1 MITRK
6 ELGYVNTWANKV
18 PYPGMDYCEEV
29 VDKLKVSFNLY
40 QEEYSNKKYNISFS
54 NNEEIEFQILDKNIC
69 HMLGIDFKNLSGD
82 YFKNFRKEILHF
94 DPEKGITSYELLK
107 LLIDN
112 INGVLH
118 YDEQHAAR
126 TINYYKVGIKCDI
139 FTKLANL
146 SEFKYG
152 CINFNKDEFL
162 SNNPEVNFSSRSTKF
177 LYTPSDE
184 IVSPYF
190 MMGLRK
196 LEEKVSYIPVE
207 TDEEIDLDKE
217 NNNYIVE
224 TLIAPENIKSL
235 FENQEV
241 VIPTQIL
248 TDDNGTLTKNTA
260 STSEKIKLLKE
271 YQSIINQYRLNSR
284 VNIYGDYL
292 SLLMSQE
299 RENTKIM

>member
-1 MITRK
+1 
-6 ELGYVNTWANKV
+6 
-18 PYPGMDYCEEV
+18 
-29 VDKLKVSFNLY
+29 
-40 QEEYSNKKYNISFS
+40 
-54 NNEEIEFQILDKNIC
+54 
-69 HMLGIDFKNLSGD
+69 
-82 YFKNFRKEILHF
+82 
-94 DPEKGITSYELLK
+94 
-107 LLIDN
+107 
-112 INGVLH
+112 
-118 YDEQHAAR
+118 
-126 TINYYKVGIKCDI
+126 
-139 FTKLANL
+139 
-146 SEFKYG
+146 
-152 CINFNKDEFL
+152 
-162 SNNPEVNFSSRSTKF
+162 
-177 LYTPSDE
+177 
-184 IVSPYF
+184 

-207 TDEEIDLDKE
+207 TDGEIDLDKE

-292 SLLMSQE
+292 SLLVQHLL
-299 RENTKIM
+299 IHL